1 MRGEYVAK
9 TRIYEEITASGP
21 LGPPG
26 HRRKGVQLTRLDK
39 LFILW
44 CKSQGV
50 SKLDMSK
57 RLPAARN
64 TVHAYLER
72 VFMDPRIALDLGMYQ
87 RLGKKR
93 FECGFCGQV
102 RPAERAMERH
112 VLAHFLPYVVARDR
126 NLAGRMRL

>member
-1 MRGEYVAK
+1 MAK
-9 TRIYEEITASGP
+9 TRVYEEITSSGP
-21 LGPPG
+21 LGPLG

-44 CKSQGV
+44 CKSQGI

-72 VFMDPRIALDLGMYQ
+72 VFRDPWIALDLGLYQ
-87 RLGKKR
+87 RLSQKK
-93 FECGFCGQV
+93 FECGFCGQF

-112 VLAHFLPYVVARDR
+112 VLAHFLPYVVARDTY
-126 NLAGRMRL
+126 LEGRWRL